1 MDHNCRIVLV
11 AAAFALSAAAAA
23 RAEVTQQVFFEAL
36 ATGEPA
42 RVQALMSPALAGEVD
57 EPVLAA
63 WMQAIN
69 ERLGQVRAI
78 AAIDSPAPP
87 TSASGATSTTSR
99 VRFERGTAT
108 ATLYVTGGRLQAFTV
123 NSPDLGDD
131 WFQGP
136 ISTQMY
142 QDLGARLIEKI
153 LASEADGAYDLSA
166 PSVRETIGRD
176 GMARMVAHIAEQWG
190 PPTSVTCEDSRLDLS
205 PESQRLILTY
215 NVTSRRASG
224 TCEVQI
230 QFLGMKGHLMG
241 FDFR

>member
-1 MDHNCRIVLV
+1 MDRNCRIALV

-23 RAEVTQQVFFEAL
+23 RAEVTPQEFFA
-36 ATGEPA
+36 AVASREPA
-42 RVQALMSPALAGEVD
+42 RLTAMMSPALAGEVD
-57 EPVLAA
+57 KPVLEA

-69 ERLGQVRAI
+69 ERLGAVTAI
-78 AAIDSPAPP
+78 TTTDSPAP
-87 TSASGATSTTSR
+87 TMDGGATSTTAR

-108 ATLYVTGGRLQAFTV
+108 STLYVSDGRLQAFSV

-131 WFQGP
+131 WFSGPTSTGLYERQGE
-136 ISTQMY
+136 
-142 QDLGARLIEKI
+142 DLIRSVLTND
-153 LASEADGAYDLSA
+153 ADGACERMHRSIA
-166 PSVRETIGRD
+166 ETIGRD
-176 GMARMVAHIAEQWG
+176 GLSEMVAHIARQWG
-190 PPTSVTCEDSRLDLS
+190 PPESVTFAQSRLDLS

-215 NVTSRRASG
+215 NVACRRASG